1 MLKDRKEAED
11 RPLLHAL
18 KIKFAEIPN
27 ILAACLWEIPS
38 ILFIFL
44 SSGSLWSLGRL
55 FTWGISK
62 VPRIVFMAL
71 HRGRLIFF

>member
-27 ILAACLWEIPS
+27 ILAACLWEGDSFYSFYFPEQ
-38 ILFIFL
+38 
-44 SSGSLWSLGRL
+44 W
-55 FTWGISK
+55 
-62 VPRIVFMAL
+62 
-71 HRGRLIFF
+71 